1 MSESSVVVRL
11 QRPATALK
19 SGREKRRLK
28 VPMAP
33 IKETYR
39 FTCTAPQNVR
49 RRIHLSGRAT

>member
-28 VPMAP
+28 VPTAP
-33 IKETYR
+33 IKEAYR
-39 FTCTAPQNVR
+39 FTCTAPQPYSRCV
-49 RRIHLSGRAT
+49 